1 MSDLSLH
8 YKVLKQFLDISDD
21 TPRSKTSSS
30 RATRAREK
38 LLKLSPAQFKEL
50 STDVYDE
57 LRRRIDESRG
67 EPDYLLPKSSFHP
80 KRNQARQK
88 LSSLPQSRFKD
99 LVSDI
104 SYEIERRDLDQPEQA
119 PAQSNEGEHEQEH
132 EQEHRSLDHSKILN
146 PDESQ
151 KSMVSDVQNQSIGL
165 QSKTVV
171 PTKANMDWSSD
182 EEPEDDVTE
191 KAEQAR
197 AVNADIPNGSAKE
210 IGESS
215 ELLKEKLAAL
225 EAEKKQLEEKY
236 RLLNEDYEYST
247 RQSKQLSN
255 EVEDLSEQKSQW
267 SAQKQELESSL
278 QEYQSR
284 VKQLESA
291 KEKSLGNSDLFKE
304 LESLKTANAALRLEN
319 QSIKRMSARSDVSS
333 PSKNR
338 DISFGNHSVHG
349 TNTNVKK
356 DLEAILEKLEQPV
369 KVPKASSVSTLKSES
384 EYWQKKYESLRAD
397 QVSSLLSKSMSNPE
411 LNHFY
416 APSGL
421 ILASSISKFYA
432 QLESLITAVDKEALE
447 PDLYFEMVSQLAI
460 TANKIATDGDDHLLN
475 SNEQSIFLRES
486 ISYCLTT
493 ARYHAVYSTL
503 FPKVVIERALGELS
517 FAVCDLLAVCKIKSD
532 AVPNRKE
539 ADAGSKKDEIN
550 SGVRPLRMANKL
562 KEIQIGKPRESEVP
576 ERSSSLTLG
585 HVPDGL
591 QNGTRKLSGL
601 NDNSRSPLSPQTTRQ
616 PVTSRNIPASPIS
629 NNLSNHSTPTRAKN
643 ILDRVRMFSSP
654 PDQSNGKDSSSKE
667 SYVKD
672 SYAKDLNV
680 EESRA
685 KNQLNVKDSN
695 VRDSNATDS
704 NARDLNAKDSYAK
717 DSNAKELNTKDS
729 NAKDLNVGELNT
741 NDSNMEKTNARETNL
756 KNLNAKDSNIDITN
770 AREIDSKNLN
780 VEESNAN
787 ESISKARHS
796 KESFDAA
803 SGQADID
810 DLNAEPEEPIGTT
823 ISTTAT
829 TVGAPKGKGIFQ
841 SLHERLNTE
850 PSNTELKDAPV
861 PSKEKGMF
869 LSIRDRFVPAEGT
882 SDQTVKLE
890 EAPKKITIP
899 VAVDLKEEPRA
910 LPVDEAE
917 ATNGSTKEDIRRKN
931 VESADSTMIEQP
943 TQASLMNMHKQAV
956 NIVPVEQPREDKPKR
971 VNYSNTV
978 ETIEHPPAQQGS
990 EEEYTEEE
998 DSEDEDSKQARE
1010 RQEYRKSM
1018 AAATFNVDLFDIDD
1032 PDNTLTQV
1040 LLYLE
1045 HQTVQVIST
1054 IQSLLSAIKKP
1065 NATRGELR
1073 EKSQAITEVISQM
1086 TEATNTSM
1094 NQTRNAQ
1101 LKEHGKWVVTSLEDC
1116 NHRMNI
1122 LCRPNSDKADSNF
1135 ADKNFKQRL
1144 AGISFDIA
1152 KCTKEL
1158 VKSVEEASLREEI
1171 ANLNARISQSEIEV

>member
-119 PAQSNEGEHEQEH
+119 PAQPNEDEHEQEH
-132 EQEHRSLDHSKILN
+132 EQEHRSLDHSKILS

-210 IGESS
+210 TGESS
-215 ELLKEKLAAL
+215 ELLREKLTAL

-255 EVEDLSEQKSQW
+255 EVEDLSEQKAQW

-291 KEKSLGNSDLFKE
+291 KEKSMGNSDLFKE

-349 TNTNVKK
+349 SNTNVKK

-397 QVSSLLSKSMSNPE
+397 QVSSLLSKSMSTPE

-421 ILASSISKFYA
+421 ILAAAISKFYT

-503 FPKVVIERALGELS
+503 LPKVVIERALGELS

-532 AVPNRKE
+532 AVPSRKQS
-539 ADAGSKKDEIN
+539 DAGSKKDEIN
-550 SGVRPLRMANKL
+550 TGVRPLRMANKL

-576 ERSSSLTLG
+576 ERSSSLTQG

-616 PVTSRNIPASPIS
+616 PVGSRNIQASPIS

-654 PDQSNGKDSSSKE
+654 PDQSNGKDLSSKE
-667 SYVKD
+667 SYAKD

-680 EESRA
+680 EESSA

-695 VRDSNATDS
+695 ARDS
-704 NARDLNAKDSYAK
+704 NAKDSYAK
-717 DSNAKELNTKDS
+717 DSNAKDSNDKELNAKELNTEDS
-729 NAKDLNVGELNT
+729 NANVLNIKD
-741 NDSNMEKTNARETNL
+741 SSMEKANARETNL
-756 KNLNAKDSNIDITN
+756 KNLNVKDSNIEITH
-770 AREIDSKNLN
+770 ARETNSKDLN
-780 VEESNAN
+780 AKESNDN
-787 ESISKARHS
+787 ESISKVRNS
-796 KESFDAA
+796 QEGFDAA

-810 DLNAEPEEPIGTT
+810 DLNAEPEEPVGTT
-823 ISTTAT
+823 TSTTAPT
-829 TVGAPKGKGIFQ
+829 AGAPKGKGIFQ
-841 SLHERLNTE
+841 SLRERLNTE

-869 LSIRDRFVPAEGT
+869 LSIRDRFVPADGT

-917 ATNGSTKEDIRRKN
+917 AANGSTKEDIQRKN

-978 ETIEHPPAQQGS
+978 ETIEHPPAQQDS

-1171 ANLNARISQSEIEV
+1171 ANLNARISQSEIEA

>member
-104 SYEIERRDLDQPEQA
+104 SYEIERRDLDQPEPA
-119 PAQSNEGEHEQEH
+119 PAQPNEDEH
-132 EQEHRSLDHSKILN
+132 EQEHRSLDHSKILG

-182 EEPEDDVTE
+182 EEPEDDVTN

-197 AVNADIPNGSAKE
+197 AVNADIPNGSQE
-210 IGESS
+210 NGESS
-215 ELLKEKLAAL
+215 ELLRQKLTAL

-255 EVEDLSEQKSQW
+255 EVEDLSEQKAKW
-267 SAQKQELESSL
+267 STEKQDLENSL

-291 KEKSLGNSDLFKE
+291 KEKSFGNSDLFKE

-338 DISFGNHSVHG
+338 DISFGHHG
-349 TNTNVKK
+349 VQGASTNVKK
-356 DLEAILEKLEQPV
+356 DLEAILDKLEQPV
-369 KVPKASSVSTLKSES
+369 KVPKASSVNTLKSES

-397 QVSSLLSKSMSNPE
+397 QVSSLLSKSMSTPE
-411 LNHFY
+411 LTHFY

-421 ILASSISKFYA
+421 ILTATVAKFYA

-503 FPKVVIERALGELS
+503 LPKVVIERALGELS

-532 AVPNRKE
+532 AVPSRIQS
-539 ADAGSKKDEIN
+539 DAGSKKDEIN
-550 SGVRPLRMANKL
+550 TGVRPLRMANKL
-562 KEIQIGKPRESEVP
+562 KEIQVGRPKDSEVP
-576 ERSSSLTLG
+576 ERSSSLNHG
-585 HVPDGL
+585 HVPEGL
-591 QNGTRKLSGL
+591 QNGTRKSSGL

-616 PVTSRNIPASPIS
+616 PVTSRNIQASPIS
-629 NNLSNHSTPTRAKN
+629 NYLSNHSTPTKAKN
-643 ILDRVRMFSSP
+643 ILDRVKLFSSP
-654 PDQSNGKDSSSKE
+654 PDQSNAKASNAKE
-667 SYVKD
+667 SY
-672 SYAKDLNV
+672 
-680 EESRA
+680 
-685 KNQLNVKDSN
+685 
-695 VRDSNATDS
+695 
-704 NARDLNAKDSYAK
+704 AKDSYAK
-717 DSNAKELNTKDS
+717 ELNYFEDS
-729 NAKDLNVGELNT
+729 NAKDLHAKGLNAKDLT
-741 NDSNMEKTNARETNL
+741 VKDLNAKESNTEERNARETN
-756 KNLNAKDSNIDITN
+756 
-770 AREIDSKNLN
+770 ARDT
-780 VEESNAN
+780 NAN
-787 ESISKARHS
+787 ESFSKVRNL
-796 KESFDAA
+796 KGSFDAA
-803 SGQADID
+803 SGQTDLD

-823 ISTTAT
+823 TSTTAA
-829 TVGAPKGKGIFQ
+829 TVGGPKGKGIFQ
-841 SLHERLNTE
+841 SLRERLNTE
-850 PSNTELKDAPV
+850 PSNAELKDAPI

-869 LSIRDRFVPAEGT
+869 LSIRDRFVPADGNP
-882 SDQTVKLE
+882 DQTVKLE
-890 EAPKKITIP
+890 EAPMKITVP

-910 LPVDEAE
+910 LPVNEAE
-917 ATNGSTKEDIRRKN
+917 AANGSINENTQRRT

-943 TQASLMNMHKQAV
+943 TQASFMNMHKQAV
-956 NIVPVEQPREDKPKR
+956 NMVPVERPREEKPKR

-1073 EKSQAITEVISQM
+1073 ENSQAITEVISQM

-1158 VKSVEEASLREEI
+1158 VKSVEEASLKEEI
-1171 ANLNARISQSEIEV
+1171 ANLNARISQSEIEA

>member
-104 SYEIERRDLDQPEQA
+104 SFEIERRELDKPEQA
-119 PAQSNEGEHEQEH
+119 QPDQAQPSEKQEPEHEQDT
-132 EQEHRSLDHSKILN
+132 EQEHRSLDHSKILSR
-146 PDESQ
+146 DESQ

-182 EEPEDDVTE
+182 EEAEDDVNE

-197 AVNADIPNGSAKE
+197 AVAADIPNGAHHSESAE
-210 IGESS
+210 TLRG
-215 ELLKEKLAAL
+215 KLTAL
-225 EAEKKQLEEKY
+225 EEEKKQLEEKY

-255 EVEDLSEQKSQW
+255 EVEDLSEQKAQW
-267 SAQKQELESSL
+267 STQKQELETSL
-278 QEYQSR
+278 QDCQSR
-284 VKQLESA
+284 LMQLESA
-291 KEKSLGNSDLFKE
+291 KEKSLGNSDLLKE

-319 QSIKRMSARSDVSS
+319 QSIKRMSTRSDVSS
-333 PSKNR
+333 PSKTR
-338 DISFGNHSVHG
+338 DVSFGNHSVH

-397 QVSSLLSKSMSNPE
+397 QVSSLLSKSITTPE
-411 LNHFY
+411 LSHFY
-416 APSGL
+416 APAGL
-421 ILASSISKFYA
+421 ILASTISRFYA

-447 PDLYFEMVSQLAI
+447 PGLYFELVSQLAI
-460 TANKIATDGDDHLLN
+460 TANKMAADGDNHLLN
-475 SNEQSIFLRES
+475 SNERSIFLRES

-503 FPKVVIERALGELS
+503 LPKVVIERALGELS

-532 AVPNRKE
+532 AVPSKS
-539 ADAGSKKDEIN
+539 DAGSKRDEIN
-550 SGVRPLRMANKL
+550 TGVRPLRMANKL
-562 KEIQIGKPRESEVP
+562 KEIQIGRPKESEVP
-576 ERSSSLTLG
+576 ERSSSLTQG
-585 HVPDGL
+585 QVSDGL
-591 QNGTRKLSGL
+591 QNGTRKLSGS
-601 NDNSRSPLSPQTTRQ
+601 NDNNRSPLSPQRSQ
-616 PVTSRNIPASPIS
+616 PSSRNIQASPIS
-629 NNLSNHSTPTRAKN
+629 NNLSNHSTPTKAKN
-643 ILDRVRMFSSP
+643 ILDRVKMFSSP
-654 PDQSNGKDSSSKE
+654 PDHNGNDKSVRE
-667 SYVKD
+667 SYAKNSKD
-672 SYAKDLNV
+672 SYAKDF
-680 EESRA
+680 
-685 KNQLNVKDSN
+685 NVKESSTKDQSHAKDTYG
-695 VRDSNATDS
+695 RDSYGNE
-704 NARDLNAKDSYAK
+704 SY
-717 DSNAKELNTKDS
+717 TKDS
-729 NAKDLNVGELNT
+729 NAKQIGTKGLTVDHLNVKESDLEEANSKEF
-741 NDSNMEKTNARETNL
+741 NSRETKAKDVEASELPSRVHNL
-756 KNLNAKDSNIDITN
+756 K
-770 AREIDSKNLN
+770 EG
-780 VEESNAN
+780 
-787 ESISKARHS
+787 
-796 KESFDAA
+796 FDAA
-803 SGQADID
+803 SGQSEID
-810 DLNAEPEEPIGTT
+810 DLNAEPEEPVGTT
-823 ISTTAT
+823 TSTTAPS
-829 TVGAPKGKGIFQ
+829 VGAPKGKGIFQ
-841 SLHERLNTE
+841 SLRERLNTE
-850 PSNTELKDAPV
+850 PSATELNEAPV

-869 LSIRDRFVPAEGT
+869 LSIRGRFVPADGN

-890 EAPKKITIP
+890 EAPKKITVP
-899 VAVDLKEEPRA
+899 VAIDLKEEPRA
-910 LPVDEAE
+910 FAVDEAE
-917 ATNGSTKEDIRRKN
+917 AANGSTNEGKAL
-931 VESADSTMIEQP
+931 ESADSTMIEQP

-956 NIVPVEQPREDKPKR
+956 NMVPVEQPREDRPKR

-990 EEEYTEEE
+990 EEEYTEDEE
-998 DSEDEDSKQARE
+998 ESEDEDSKQARE

-1073 EKSQAITEVISQM
+1073 DKSQAITEVISQM

-1171 ANLNARISQSEIEV
+1171 ANLNARISQSEIEA